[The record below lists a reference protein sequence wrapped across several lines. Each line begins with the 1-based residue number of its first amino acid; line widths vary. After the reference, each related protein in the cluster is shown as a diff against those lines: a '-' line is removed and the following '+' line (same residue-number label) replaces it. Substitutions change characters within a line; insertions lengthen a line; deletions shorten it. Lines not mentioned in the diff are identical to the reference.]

1 MAGSDGRAPHKLPA
15 GRRCEYTGAVQ
26 AHHPAAR
33 RKATFPSLRT
43 LLLAG
48 ALGLAACSGGGS
60 NGRATPVDPSG
71 SAGGGASTPAPPTAG
86 DANAAFAQ
94 LSAKYIERLFALDP
108 NLATQSGEHTHD
120 GRWPD
125 VSVAGTAALRAF
137 YAETKAQ
144 VDALS
149 EAALDE
155 SNRTD
160 RKILQNQL
168 NYALFMI
175 DEVKPLETNPLAYV
189 GLIGDGLDP
198 LLTREFA
205 AVEQRMI
212 SLTSRLEGIPAI
224 VAAARARL
232 TRPPK
237 IFTETAI
244 AQMRGLI
251 ELTSKGLAESL
262 AKAPGQRDAALAAA
276 VKSTAALTELL
287 AFFEKELLPRSDAD
301 FRIGRAL
308 FEKKLRYELGDDVD
322 IDAVAADA
330 RALLTSTTEEMVAT
344 SVELWPTLFGK
355 APLPRRDTPAA
366 KHALV
371 KRVLDAVAKDRPT
384 NATIVAEANKLLEET
399 TTFVREHDLVR
410 VPDEKCAVI
419 EMPEYRRGVAVAYC
433 ESSGP
438 FEAKPETYY
447 AISPTPSDWSKAR
460 VDSFYKEYNRAML
473 VELTIHEAMP
483 GHYLQAMHNNRFP
496 SKLRALY
503 GSGAFAEGWAVYGE
517 WVMAKYGM
525 GGPKVRLQR
534 QKMVLRLCAN
544 AILDHDIHAG
554 TLDEKQALALMQGD
568 AFQEE
573 GEAVGKWKR
582 ARLSSAQLT
591 TYYYG
596 FSEFMKLRA
605 THETKPGFTERAYHD
620 RVLSYGAPPM
630 KLLREIM
637 NAGQ

>member
-1 MAGSDGRAPHKLPA
+1 MPA
-15 GRRCEYTGAVQ
+15 QPTKVRTS
-26 AHHPAAR
+26 
-33 RKATFPSLRT
+33 PSFRT
-43 LLLAG
+43 LFSTALLAG
-48 ALGLAACSGGGS
+48 ALGLAACSGGS
-60 NGRATPVDPSG
+60 S
-71 SAGGGASTPAPPTAG
+71 SQAGGAQPKAPSPAEAVAADP
-86 DANAAFAQ
+86 NRAFAE
-94 LSAKYIERLFALDP
+94 LSAQYIERLFTLDP
-108 NLATQSGEHTHD
+108 NLATQSGEHKHD

-125 VSVAGTAALRAF
+125 VSAAGTEAMRAF
-137 YAETKAQ
+137 YAETKQ
-144 VDALS
+144 KL
-149 EAALDE
+149 EALDE
-155 SNRTD
+155 ATLDATNRVD
-160 RKILQNQL
+160 RKILLNQV
-168 NYALFMI
+168 NYALFTI
-175 DEVKPLETNPLAYV
+175 DELRPLETNPLLYV
-189 GLIGDGLDP
+189 GLLGDGLDP

-205 AVEQRMI
+205 PIEQRMA
-212 SLTSRLEGIPAI
+212 SLAQRLDGVPTI
-224 VAAARARL
+224 VAAAKARL
-232 TRPPK
+232 TKPPK
-237 IFTETAI
+237 IYTETAI
-244 AQMRGLI
+244 AQIRGLI
-251 ELTSKGLAESL
+251 ELTSSGLGESI
-262 AKAPGQRDAALAAA
+262 AKAPGQKAAVEAAA
-276 VKSTAALTELL
+276 KKATAALTEL
-287 AFFEKELLPRSDAD
+287 ATFFEKELLPRSDGD

-308 FEKKLRYELGDDVD
+308 FEKKLRYELADDVD
-322 IDAVAADA
+322 IDAVAAEA
-330 RALLTSTTEEMVAT
+330 RALLASTTEEMVAT

-355 APLPRRDTPAA
+355 APLPKRDTLAA
-366 KHALV
+366 KKALI
-371 KRVLDAVAKDRPT
+371 KRVLDKVAEDRPT
-384 NATIVAEANKLLEET
+384 NATILAEAKQLLEET
-399 TTFVREHDLVR
+399 TAFVREKDLVR
-410 VPDEKCAVI
+410 VPDEKCDVI

-447 AISPTPSDWSKAR
+447 AISPTPKDWSKAR

-483 GHYLQAMHNNRFP
+483 GHYLQAMHNNRFS

-503 GSGAFAEGWAVYGE
+503 ASGPFVEGWAVYGE

-554 TLDEKQALALMQGD
+554 TMDEKQALALMQGD

-605 THETKPGFTERAYHD
+605 QLEGAPGFTERAYHD
-620 RVLSYGAPPM
+620 RILSFGAPPM

-637 NAGQ
+637 TSDQASAK

>member
-1 MAGSDGRAPHKLPA
+1 MCAALAIGACSSSSSSSGPTTGGVTAP
-15 GRRCEYTGAVQ
+15 
-26 AHHPAAR
+26 PAAD
-33 RKATFPSLRT
+33 
-43 LLLAG
+43 
-48 ALGLAACSGGGS
+48 AAPGE
-60 NGRATPVDPSG
+60 ATP
-71 SAGGGASTPAPPTAG
+71 PAA
-86 DANAAFAQ
+86 DANAAFAAM
-94 LSAKYIERLFALDP
+94 SAAYIKELFTLDP
-108 NLATQSGEHTHD
+108 NLATQAGEHAHD

-125 VSVAGTAALRAF
+125 LSVAGTAKLREFFAG
-137 YAETKAQ
+137 AKAAADQ
-144 VDALS
+144 LS

-155 SNRTD
+155 TNRTD
-160 RKILQNQL
+160 LKILKNQL
-168 NYALFMI
+168 EYALFQL
-175 DEVKPLETNPLAYV
+175 DELKPHEKNPLLYV

-205 AVEQRMI
+205 PVETRMAN
-212 SLTSRLEGIPAI
+212 LAARLEGVPAI

-232 TRPPK
+232 GKPPR

-244 AQMRGLI
+244 AQTRGLI
-251 ELTSKGLAESL
+251 ELTSKGLVEA
-262 AKAPGQRDAALAAA
+262 AAQAPGQQAAVLAAA
-276 VKSTAALTELL
+276 QKATAALTELL
-287 AFFEKELLPRSDAD
+287 TFLEKELLPRSDGD

-308 FEKKLRYELGDDVD
+308 FEKKLRFELADPVD
-322 IDAVAADA
+322 IDEVAKGA
-330 RALLTSTTEEMVAT
+330 RALLDATTEEMVAT
-344 SVELWPTLFGK
+344 SLELWPQLFGK
-355 APLPRRDTPAA
+355 AAVPKHDTLAA
-366 KHALV
+366 KKALV
-371 KRVLDAVAKDRPT
+371 KKVLDKVAADRPT
-384 NATIVAEANKLLEET
+384 NVTILAEAKKMLEEMT
-399 TTFVREHDLVR
+399 AFVRQHDLVR
-410 VPDEKCAVI
+410 VPEEKCDVI

-447 AISPTPSDWSKAR
+447 AIAPTPKDWSKAR

-473 VELTIHEAMP
+473 VDLTIHEAMP

-496 SKLRALY
+496 SKLRALHS
-503 GSGAFAEGWAVYGE
+503 SGPFVEGWAVYAE
-517 WVMAKYGM
+517 WLMAKYGA

-554 TLDEKQALALMQGD
+554 TMDEKQALALMQGD

-596 FSEFMKLRA
+596 FSEFAKLRA
-605 THETKPGFTERAYHD
+605 AHETRPGFSERTFND
-620 RVLSYGAPPM
+620 RLLSYGAPPM

-637 NAGQ
+637 Q